1 MLLEL
6 TNISKAFGPVQ
17 ALRDVNL
24 RIERGEVVALVGDNG
39 AGKSTLIKIISGA
52 HRPDTGSIAMD
63 GEVANIRLP
72 SDAAARGIETV
83 YQDLSLCDNLDV
95 VANLFLGHEAT
106 RGPGPFELRH
116 LSEDAM
122 EMRALGILA
131 ELKVTTL
138 RSPRVLV
145 GTLSGGQRQAV
156 AIARAVLRA
165 ANLIIL
171 DEPTA
176 ALGVAQVAQVRR
188 IIGEL
193 RGRNSAVLLISH
205 NLEDVFAT
213 ADRIYVLRLGQIVGD
228 FDTKATSTAEVVSA
242 ITSGVA
248 LSSLEK

>member
-17 ALRDVNL
+17 ALKDVNL
-24 RIERGEVVALVGDNG
+24 RIDRGEVVALVGDNG

-63 GEVANIRLP
+63 GEVVNIRLP
-72 SDAAARGIETV
+72 SDAATRGIETV

-106 RGPGPFELRH
+106 RGRGPFKLRH

-122 EMRALGILA
+122 EARTLRILA

-145 GTLSGGQRQAV
+145 GSLSGGQRQAV

-193 RGRNSAVLLISH
+193 KGRNSAVLLISH
-205 NLEDVFAT
+205 NLDDVFAT
-213 ADRIYVLRLGQIVGD
+213 ADRVCVLRLGQNVGD
-228 FDTKATSTAEVVSA
+228 FDTKTTSTAEVVSA
-242 ITSGVA
+242 ITSGTA
-248 LSSLEK
+248 LSSL

>member
-17 ALRDVNL
+17 ALKDVTL
-24 RIERGEVVALVGDNG
+24 SIYRGVVAALVGDNG

-52 HRPDTGSIAMD
+52 HRPDTGSIAMN
-63 GEVANIRLP
+63 GEVITIRLP

-122 EMRALGILA
+122 ETRALGILA

-228 FDTKATSTAEVVSA
+228 FDTKATSTAEIVSA

-248 LSSLEK
+248 

>member
-1 MLLEL
+1 ME
-6 TNISKAFGPVQ
+6 TR
-17 ALRDVNL
+17 ALR
-24 RIERGEVVALVGDNG
+24 
-39 AGKSTLIKIISGA
+39 
-52 HRPDTGSIAMD
+52 
-63 GEVANIRLP
+63 
-72 SDAAARGIETV
+72 
-83 YQDLSLCDNLDV
+83 
-95 VANLFLGHEAT
+95 
-106 RGPGPFELRH
+106 
-116 LSEDAM
+116 
-122 EMRALGILA
+122 ILA

-205 NLEDVFAT
+205 NLDDVFAT
-213 ADRIYVLRLGQIVGD
+213 ADRIYVLRLGQNVGD

-242 ITSGVA
+242 ITSGA
-248 LSSLEK
+248 ATSLREK

>member
-17 ALRDVNL
+17 ALKDVNL

-52 HRPDTGSIAMD
+52 HRPDAGSIAMD

-106 RGPGPFELRH
+106 RGRGPFELRH
-116 LSEDAM
+116 LSEDDM
-122 EMRALGILA
+122 EARALRILA

-188 IIGEL
+188 IISEL

-205 NLEDVFAT
+205 NLDDVFAT
-213 ADRIYVLRLGQIVGD
+213 ADRIYVLRLGQNVGD

-242 ITSGVA
+242 ITSGAATSVR
-248 LSSLEK
+248 EK